1 MWFMIEWVC
10 GRRDRRTDLREGMA
24 QTLDRLRAA
33 LEAQMTPTT
42 NSA

>member
-1 MWFMIEWVC
+1 MIERIC
-10 GRRDRRTDLREGMA
+10 GRRDRRTDLREGMT

-33 LEAQMTPTT
+33 LEAQMAPDT